1 MPQIRKDA
9 RPARGMAL
17 AALCWALWPG
27 LGCEAAPGSA
37 APANA
42 VELPLKDR
50 VSQYGITW
58 YFESPA
64 PVGQFINGD
73 FYVVGPVTV
82 KMINPKPQ
90 FGSEVSAPKDAD
102 NIDEPPYDGKLARN
116 GSTLNL
122 PAVVSPD
129 ATTSRTHRSGFDS
142 RMPMMAYDPGQY
154 TPLPI
159 AMKPG
164 DSLVSSAS
172 APPPCNGYPIKS
184 VAILTCMDEPQPK
197 DAFRPSFCQTATCT
211 PYQAGNL
218 RRDLLL
224 RLPVPGEGA
233 GIKPQDYAEFFQE
246 PWIDT
251 VYGGRAMPKKK
262 FQFYGAQI
270 AELGGAASLLL
281 LLDYPAADKEPLL
294 INMVQTGIDLFGL
307 LRGGGEWHAEGG
319 GNAGRK
325 WLILFAGL
333 MLDDAQ
339 MYDMGKSPIHGR
351 FHEDEQTQ
359 FCPVEYDGRTFESGW
374 TGSRVIW
381 TGHYGYY
388 RGQFSRAR
396 NPMNH
401 YGPVDLFPP
410 SEWPG
415 PWSEGSE
422 GYRRNSTS
430 SSWVAQALAARLMN
444 AEPYWDHDA
453 FFAYVD
459 RWMTEDDTKYMGILM
474 QNMEEKLAAAQTE
487 EDKRNLEAVK
497 EKISKAAWSGTVT
510 SRPELADLVKKLWQT
525 YRNNLPPAKDGKIR
539 PRDTE
544 TWK

>member
-1 MPQIRKDA
+1 MKRV
-9 RPARGMAL
+9 RVPAFACL
-17 AALCWALWPG
+17 AAVLGWPG
-27 LGCEAAPGSA
+27 SWCPAATA
-37 APANA
+37 KED
-42 VELPLKDR
+42 ELPLKDR

-58 YFESPA
+58 TFAAPA
-64 PVGQFINGD
+64 RVGQFINGD

-82 KMINPKPQ
+82 KMIDPKPM
-90 FGSEVSAPKDAD
+90 FGSEVTVPKDPGEEKD
-102 NIDEPPYDGKLARN
+102 PPYDGKLARN
-116 GSTLNL
+116 GSTLNM

-129 ATTSRTHRSGFDS
+129 AATSRTHRSGFDS
-142 RMPMMAYDPGQY
+142 RMPMLAYDPGQY

-159 AMKPG
+159 DMKPG

-172 APPPCNGYPIKS
+172 ADTPCNTYPIKS
-184 VAILTCMDEPQPK
+184 VAILTCMAEPQPQ
-197 DAFRPSFCQTATCT
+197 DAFRPSFCQTATCP

-224 RLPVPGEGA
+224 HLPVPDAASRVKLRE
-233 GIKPQDYAEFFQE
+233 YADFFQE

-262 FQFYGAQI
+262 FSFYGAHI
-270 AELGGAASLLL
+270 AELGGACSLLL
-281 LLDYPAADKEPLL
+281 LLDYPAAEKEPLL
-294 INMVQTGIDLFGL
+294 VNMVQTGIDLFGL

-325 WLILFAGL
+325 WLIVFAGL

-339 MYDMGKSPIHGR
+339 MYNMGKSRLQGR
-351 FHEDEQTQ
+351 FHEDEQTR
-359 FCPVEYDGRTFESGW
+359 FCPVEYDGKTFEKGW

-381 TGHYGYY
+381 TGHFGYY
-388 RGQFSRAR
+388 KGEFSHFRK
-396 NPMNH
+396 PMNH

-410 SEWPG
+410 SEWPV

-444 AEPYWDHDA
+444 AEPFWSHDA

-459 RWMTEDDTKYMGILM
+459 RWMTEDDTEFVGAML
-474 QNMEEKLAAAQTE
+474 QNVENKLAAATTE
-487 EDKRNLEAVK
+487 KEKQELEAARD
-497 EKISKAAWSGTVT
+497 KINKAARSGTIT
-510 SRPELADLVKKLWQT
+510 NRPELVDLVRELWKT
-525 YRNNLPPAKDGKIR
+525 YRNNLPPAKDGKAR